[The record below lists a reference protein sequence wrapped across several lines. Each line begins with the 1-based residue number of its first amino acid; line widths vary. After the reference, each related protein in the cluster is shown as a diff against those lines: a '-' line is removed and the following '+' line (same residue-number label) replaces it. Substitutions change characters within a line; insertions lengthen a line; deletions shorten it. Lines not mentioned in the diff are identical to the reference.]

1 MDPGV
6 PLCVP
11 LSISCPPWPA
21 RGLPGCDRPAEAGAR
36 GPRAQDGQQSGQACP
51 NPARLFPSC
60 VTSRQQLHLS
70 VFSSA
75 QGAHSGPRAEL
86 GCSLTA
92 RQRSGC
98 LHLPAGVPP
107 REEEKGVHHG
117 EMVSVPPCS
126 GGRAR
131 PTRGGRSSWAVRL
144 ERARLPR
151 PLGPW
156 AGRSWGTLGWGGW
169 GLLSRT
175 RSVFSPRVPSGQK
188 YLTKVVKVLGPLSR
202 NYYIRAILHLG

>member
-1 MDPGV
+1 M
-6 PLCVP
+6 
-11 LSISCPPWPA
+11 
-21 RGLPGCDRPAEAGAR
+21 
-36 GPRAQDGQQSGQACP
+36 
-51 NPARLFPSC
+51 
-60 VTSRQQLHLS
+60 TSRQQLHLS

-98 LHLPAGVPP
+98 LYLPAGVPP

-131 PTRGGRSSWAVRL
+131 PTRGGRSSWAGRP
-144 ERARLPR
+144 ERAQLPR

-156 AGRSWGTLGWGGW
+156 GGGAGVRWGGW
-169 GLLSRT
+169 VGAAEQDTVCLLSPCAQRT
-175 RSVFSPRVPSGQK
+175 EVPDQSGEGVGTSLQELLHPGRPAPGVSKLPHPPGFHRVRDFSRPKPGSW
-188 YLTKVVKVLGPLSR
+188 VLPE
-202 NYYIRAILHLG
+202 APHTCVCHLMLRKDLFHPP